1 MYCTNLARSMYAGSV
16 AYMCEIV
23 LSEDVLAAWLC
34 QTIIQHFIYIF
45 AEIFLGIQPTLS
57 SSGLHSA
64 RTRNRIPLL
73 INIPSIIL

>member
-1 MYCTNLARSMYAGSV
+1 MYAGSV

-45 AEIFLGIQPTLS
+45 AEIFFNSLGIQPNTFSLRFTLS
-57 SSGLHSA
+57 QDQKQNYHFL
-64 RTRNRIPLL
+64 
-73 INIPSIIL
+73 